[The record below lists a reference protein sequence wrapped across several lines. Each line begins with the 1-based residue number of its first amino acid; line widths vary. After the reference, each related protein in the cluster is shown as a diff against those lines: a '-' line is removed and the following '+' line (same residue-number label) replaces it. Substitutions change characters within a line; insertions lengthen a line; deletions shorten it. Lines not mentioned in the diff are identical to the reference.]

1 AGWALNSVSGDNIAT
16 GTVTETQSWFTGL
29 KWEDAFMKG
38 NALGFAFGQPQFA
51 TALKGGD
58 TPFDG
63 NYAFEAYYNF
73 QVTDNIAIT
82 PALFYL
88 SRPLGQNTQN
98 LVSNGEHYDGNFSV
112 FGALVQTT
120 FKF

>member
-1 AGWALNSVSGDNIAT
+1 MFL
-16 GTVTETQSWFTGL
+16 
-29 KWEDAFMKG
+29 KG
-38 NALGFAFGQPQFA
+38 NDRGFAVGQPTFA
-51 TALKGGD
+51 TSLEDGG

-63 NYAFEAYYNF
+63 NYVFEWYYNF

-82 PALFYL
+82 PAVFYL
-88 SRPLGQNTQN
+88 SRPMGQYTSN
-98 LVSNGEHYDGNFSV
+98 LVKDGDNYDGQFNV

>member
-1 AGWALNSVSGDNIAT
+1 MA
-16 GTVTETQSWFTGL
+16 GL
-29 KWEDAFMKG
+29 KWDDVFLKG
-38 NALGFAFGQPQFA
+38 NDMGFAFGQATFA
-51 TALKGGD
+51 TALEGGD

-63 NYAFEAYYNF
+63 NYVFEWYYNF

-82 PALFYL
+82 PSLFYL
-88 SRPLGQNTQN
+88 SRPEGQNTAS
-98 LVSNGEHYDGNFSV
+98 LVENGSGYDGQFNV